1 MTIIIPI
8 IIPETPSLST
18 WLTASGELQTDF
30 AWFLWIDT
38 APSDV
43 LDLSWVDRQHEVKQ
57 RKGRGSAAVLLSVKW
72 SVQWQ
77 AQIDKAWSTNYV
89 WEVLPNTHNLL
100 KWYPQKKNWAPS
112 KQPRALLIRGWHYLR
127 NVHLSDMKQ
136 HQLRRTSH
144 TNQWHD
150 HEWLTVT
157 DACQCLMQ
165 KLAAY
170 TATVHAF
177 LLFLVQ
183 DASRNIQHMFNFNIS
198 IDNSSM
204 LR

>member
-57 RKGRGSAAVLLSVKW
+57 RKDVDQQQCSSQWSEVCNDKPRLTKPGLLITYGKYS
-72 SVQWQ
+72 
-77 AQIDKAWSTNYV
+77 QILIIYLNG
-89 WEVLPNTHNLL
+89 TH
-100 KWYPQKKNWAPS
+100 KKKNWAPS